1 MLFAPLLGVTLLPK
15 SMKHSHDHGSGHQPG
30 WFGKMFERL
39 LVLAMRWKWTTILLT
54 VLFFGAS
61 VYGMK
66 FVQQQFF
73 PNSDRNELIVDWTLR
88 QNASITRTQEELDR
102 FEKILVDDPDV
113 VHWSSYVGQG
123 AVRFLLS
130 FDVQPPS
137 PNFGQVVI
145 VTKDIEARDR
155 LRAKLEQHIAT
166 EFPGTDAFVHLLDIG
181 PPVGRPVQY
190 RVSGPDMLKVR
201 SLSQDLA
208 AKVGENQYVKSVVYD
223 WNEPGRVIKI
233 DVLQDKAAQ
242 LGITSQSIAQMLNSI
257 VGGTSFTQIRD
268 HIYLVN
274 VIAALWIANALR
286 SRRCRICKSPIR
298 TVKPFRWLPSRT
310 FVMRLNNRL
319 CGVVRVYLR

>member
-1 MLFAPLLGVTLLPK
+1 M
-15 SMKHSHDHGSGHQPG
+15 
-30 WFGKMFERL
+30 
-39 LVLAMRWKWTTILLT
+39 
-54 VLFFGAS
+54 
-61 VYGMK
+61 
-66 FVQQQFF
+66 
-73 PNSDRNELIVDWTLR
+73 
-88 QNASITRTQEELDR
+88 
-102 FEKILVDDPDV
+102 
-113 VHWSSYVGQG
+113 
-123 AVRFLLS
+123 
-130 FDVQPPS
+130 
-137 PNFGQVVI
+137 I

-201 SLSQDLA
+201 SISQELA
-208 AKVGENQYVKSVVYD
+208 AMVGENQYVKSVVYD

-274 VIAALWIANALR
+274 VIGRAMDSERTSIETLQNLQIANQNGQTFPLAAIANIRYEIEQPAVWRR
-286 SRRCRICKSPIR
+286 SRLPTLTIKSSISSLVQPA
-298 TVKPFRWLPSRT
+298 TVVAQLEKQVEAFAKQLPAGYSIATVGQSKKVRRDKDRSRPS
-310 FVMRLNNRL
+310 
-319 CGVVRVYLR
+319 CH